1 MEEPNFYQMYLQELQ
16 GIRPCEDAEL
26 AELLP
31 KLLDGDFSVTE
42 RLIEGNLFR
51 VLPIA
56 KEFQDRGVLFTD
68 LVQEGPMALTMA
80 VGDYSDG
87 NYGDFISF
95 IEEEIRSAMQK
106 EVDKQNL
113 SDKTAKRMLDRVE
126 LLNAVTEK
134 LAQDYGRE
142 ATLPEL
148 AEKMQM
154 SEEEVKDIMRL
165 AVNAMTAGDA
175 AAGLTEESAENQ
187 Q

>member
-68 LVQEGPMALTMA
+68 LVQEGNMALTMA

-87 NYGDFISF
+87 NYGDQSG
-95 IEEEIRSAMQK
+95 K
-106 EVDKQNL
+106 
-113 SDKTAKRMLDRVE
+113 
-126 LLNAVTEK
+126 
-134 LAQDYGRE
+134 
-142 ATLPEL
+142 
-148 AEKMQM
+148 
-154 SEEEVKDIMRL
+154 
-165 AVNAMTAGDA
+165 
-175 AAGLTEESAENQ
+175 
-187 Q
+187 